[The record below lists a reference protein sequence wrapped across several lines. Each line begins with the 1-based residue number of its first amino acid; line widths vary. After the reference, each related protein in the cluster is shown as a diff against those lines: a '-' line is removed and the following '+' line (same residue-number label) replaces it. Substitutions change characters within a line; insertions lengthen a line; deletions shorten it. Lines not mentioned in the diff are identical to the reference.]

1 MTFEYPYAL
10 FLLAVP
16 VLLLVWVWVREGR
29 RVALPVD
36 HGPPGRGTG
45 WWVAV
50 SCAESLLPLAL
61 AVAVLLCAGPR
72 RLGEPIDK
80 RKLTNIEICV
90 DVSSSMNAPFGGA
103 TRYDG
108 AMEAVTAF
116 TNYRHGDAFG
126 LTFFGNEVLH
136 WCPLTT
142 DVSAINCATPFMR
155 PGQLPPWFGGTAI
168 GKALRACK
176 SVLVNRPEGDRMIVL
191 ITDGLS
197 SDLGNGADAE
207 IAEELKAEGITV
219 FAVVIGDD
227 LRFMQ
232 PNARTGSVDVIT
244 DRTGGQS
251 FSAGDPNALGTV
263 FKRIDEMRR
272 AETDKQIANTLD
284 DFRPFCIAGLV
295 LAGLAG
301 FASFGLRYTPW

>member
-16 VLLLVWVWVREGR
+16 VLLLAWVWLREGR

-90 DVSSSMNAPFGGA
+90 DVSGSMNNPFGRA

-116 TNYRHGDAFG
+116 TSYRQGDAFG

-155 PGQLPPWFGGTAI
+155 PGQLPPWFGGTLIA
-168 GKALRACK
+168 KALRACK
-176 SVLVNRPEGDRMIVL
+176 AELIKRPEGDRMIVL
-191 ITDGLS
+191 ITDGDS
-197 SDLGNGADAE
+197 QDFANGADAE
-207 IAEELKAEGITV
+207 VAEELKAEGITV
-219 FAVVIGDD
+219 FAVVIGND
-227 LRFMQ
+227 RQFQ
-232 PNARTGSVDVIT
+232 NPIIRNGSVQTVTARTG
-244 DRTGGQS
+244 GES
-251 FSAGDPNALGTV
+251 FEAGDPNALATV

-272 AETDKQIANTLD
+272 AETDKQIASTLD

-295 LAGLAG
+295 LTGLAG